1 MANTRSSSNKKQEE
15 PVATVS
21 NDIKCYF
28 EKLIVPLVRIKFL
41 EDLFNKLKDDLL
53 KKINEKISEQN
64 AKIGKLESL
73 I

>member
-41 EDLFNKLKDDLL
+41 EDLFNKLKV
-53 KKINEKISEQN
+53 IF
-64 AKIGKLESL
+64 
-73 I
+73 